1 MFSYRS
7 LNYVASTAAQTAA
20 QTTGR
25 RYSHKRYGACISRC
39 CGSMD
44 LCPPP
49 PARAPPPYTTVA
61 ENAGAG
67 APSARRVPQRS
78 SSGKSDLE
86 SAVSEPGSDDPGH
99 CGLHVQDLRQPA
111 TALESQLSH
120 GRSGRQMLQR
130 AHPIRSFPQRGSIV
144 DVEAIGWQAAGRVQN
159 GVRLLFDRTQFR

>member
-1 MFSYRS
+1 MYIP
-7 LNYVASTAAQTAA
+7 LLWQH
-20 QTTGR
+20 GP
-25 RYSHKRYGACISRC
+25 
-39 CGSMD
+39 
-44 LCPPP
+44 LP
-49 PARAPPPYTTVA
+49 PAPRGPRARPLPTVA

-99 CGLHVQDLRQPA
+99 CGLHVPDLRQPA
-111 TALESQLSH
+111 TALESQLSY
-120 GRSGRQMLQR
+120 GRRGRQLLQR

-159 GVRLLFDRTQFR
+159 DVRLPFNRTQTR